1 MVRNKI
7 LFSGQSNTFGLG
19 LEVEFRP
26 KYNDDEWLKENGLII
41 PLPREPE
48 DEYYWKKY
56 RWTGLVC
63 KELGYEEINVH
74 DIKDIPIGGDG
85 IQTCWMLQNKNSF
98 SDLMDGVK
106 YVIFEMGGIRW
117 YDEGLHGKD
126 SSYPNT
132 ALEIIKFLDS
142 PPVFSKNPNG
152 TPEYEKYNTKVS
164 QAHNWLMEMEP
175 DIYYQEVTRRYLQL
189 KSLYPDVTFLMLKW
203 NEWDSYDKKIKHDL
217 IDLGTLKNDNGEILN
232 SVHDILQ
239 RKELCIYQSTK
250 AFNGDY
256 KTGEPDH
263 HASSKGHEWVAKRV
277 IKHIRKLEEN

>member
-1 MVRNKI
+1 
-7 LFSGQSNTFGLG
+7 

-74 DIKDIPIGGDG
+74 DSKNIPIGGDG

-142 PPVFSKNPNG
+142 PPVFTSI
-152 TPEYEKYNTKVS
+152 PEGSEERWEEERRYENYITKVHE
-164 QAHNWLMEMEP
+164 AHTWLEEMEP
-175 DIYYQEVTRRYLQL
+175 DIYYQEVTRRYQQL

-203 NEWDSYDKKIKHDL
+203 NTWDSCDKKVKLDL
-217 IDLGTLKNDNGEILN
+217 IDLGTLKNDAGQILDD
-232 SVHDILQ
+232 VHQNLKK
-239 RKELCIYQSTK
+239 RELCIYQCTK

-256 KTGEPDH
+256 KTGFPDH

>member
-7 LFSGQSNTFGLG
+7 LFSGQSNTLGLG

-26 KYNDDEWLKENGLII
+26 KYNDDEWLKENGLIL

-56 RWTGLVC
+56 RWPALVC
-63 KELGYEEINVH
+63 KELGYEEINIH
-74 DIKDIPIGGDG
+74 DSKNIPIGGNG
-85 IQTCWMLQNKNSF
+85 VQTCWMLQNKESF

-142 PPVFSKNPNG
+142 PPIFSEDPDG
-152 TPEYEKYNTKVS
+152 TPEYEEYNIKVN
-164 QAHNWLMEMEP
+164 QAHTWLEEMEP
-175 DIYYQEVTRRYLQL
+175 DIYYQEITRRYKQL

-203 NEWDSYDKKIKHDL
+203 NGWNTYDTVVKRDL
-217 IDLGTLKNDNGEILN
+217 INLGTLKNANGLN
-232 SVHDILQ
+232 SDSVHSILQ
-239 RKELCIYQSTK
+239 AKELCIYQSTK

-256 KTGEPDH
+256 KTNYPDH

-277 IKHIRKLEEN
+277 IKHIKKLEKN

>member
-1 MVRNKI
+1 MKRNKI

-19 LEVEFRP
+19 LEIEFRP

-63 KELGYEEINVH
+63 KELGYEEFNIH
-74 DIKDIPIGGDG
+74 DNKDIPIGGDG
-85 IQTCWMLQNKNSF
+85 IQTCWMLQNKDSF

-106 YVIFEMGGIRW
+106 YVIFEMGGMRW
-117 YDEGLHGKD
+117 YDEELHGKD

-142 PPVFSKNPNG
+142 PPVVPKNLDKIG
-152 TPEYEKYNTKVS
+152 EYEDYKKKLGE
-164 QAHNWLMEMEP
+164 AHDWLMKMEP

-189 KSLYPDVTFLMLKW
+189 KSLYPDVTFLLLKW
-203 NEWDSYDKKIKHDL
+203 NDYHTHDKKVKRDE
-217 IDLGTLKNDNGEILN
+217 IDLGTYRDDDSVYNIL
-232 SVHDILQ
+232 V
-239 RKELCIYQSTK
+239 RKKMCIYQTTK
-250 AFNGDY
+250 AFNGNY
-256 KTGEPDH
+256 KTTYPDN
-263 HASSKGHEWVAKRV
+263 HANSKGHEWVAKRV